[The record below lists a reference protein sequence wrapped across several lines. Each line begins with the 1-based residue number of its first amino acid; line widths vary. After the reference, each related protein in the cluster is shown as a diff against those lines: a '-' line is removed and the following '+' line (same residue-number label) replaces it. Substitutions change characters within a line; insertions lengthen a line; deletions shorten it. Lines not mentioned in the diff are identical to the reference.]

1 MGGNHNKYKVGEKM
15 KLSVKKLNLLL
26 ANRVM
31 SIEKLSKESEVSKVT
46 LSRMK
51 AGTQEP
57 RPQTL
62 GKIAR
67 ALGVKVEDLLE
78 D

>member
-1 MGGNHNKYKVGEKM
+1 M
-15 KLSVKKLNLLL
+15 KLSARKLNLLL
-26 ANRVM
+26 ANKVM
-31 SIEKLSKESEVSKVT
+31 PMEELVKESGVSRVT
-46 LSRMK
+46 LARMK

>member
-1 MGGNHNKYKVGEKM
+1 M
-15 KLSVKKLNLLL
+15 KLSVKKLDLLL
-26 ANRVM
+26 ANQVM
-31 SIEKLSKESEVSKVT
+31 PIEELSKKSKVSRIT
-46 LSRMK
+46 IARMK

-57 RPQTL
+57 RPQTI

>member
-1 MGGNHNKYKVGEKM
+1 M
-15 KLSVKKLNLLL
+15 KLSIKKLNLIM
-26 ANRVM
+26 A
-31 SIEKLSKESEVSKVT
+31 EKTIPVKEVLEKAEISNAT
-46 LSRMK
+46 FSRMK

>member
-1 MGGNHNKYKVGEKM
+1 M

-26 ANRVM
+26 ANQVM
-31 SIEKLSKESEVSKVT
+31 PIEELSKKSEVSRIT
-46 LSRMK
+46 IARMK

>member
-1 MGGNHNKYKVGEKM
+1 M

-67 ALGVKVEDLLE
+67 ALGCKVEDLLE

>member
-1 MGGNHNKYKVGEKM
+1 M

-26 ANRVM
+26 ANKVM
-31 SIEKLSKESEVSKVT
+31 PIEELSKESGVSRVT
-46 LSRMK
+46 IARMR
-51 AGTQEP
+51 AGIQEP

>member
-1 MGGNHNKYKVGEKM
+1 M

-26 ANRVM
+26 ANQVM
-31 SIEKLSKESEVSKVT
+31 PIEELSKKSGVSRQT
-46 LSRMK
+46 LARMK

-57 RPQTL
+57 RPQTI

>member
-1 MGGNHNKYKVGEKM
+1 MLKVDSDKLVIAIANCGYSAVRLSEK
-15 KLSVKKLNLLL
+15 SGVNQ
-26 ANRVM
+26 
-31 SIEKLSKESEVSKVT
+31 VT
-46 LSRMK
+46 IARIK
-51 AGTQEP
+51 AGTQQP

-67 ALGVKVEDLLE
+67 ALGCKVEDLLE

>member
-1 MGGNHNKYKVGEKM
+1 MLKVDNTKLMIAIANKGCSAVE
-15 KLSVKKLNLLL
+15 
-26 ANRVM
+26 
-31 SIEKLSKESEVSKVT
+31 LSKESGVNQVT
-46 LSRMK
+46 ITRMK
-51 AGTQEP
+51 AGTQQP